1 MSINGK
7 LDINK
12 LLEGCKD
19 PPMKSLV
26 CVCVC
31 VSIERVQTFFF
42 NQTFIVNV
50 GRYSIHGAYGMKL
63 FKDQILKAVD
73 IMIWF
78 KQPISHSKSTL
89 LMIHQVV
96 AARFCVSMAMFFLY
110 GSMTDLAQLED
121 DQSYWPQQK
130 PMDFLFKFMEHGTL
144 KWCFFVG
151 IFQVSGAKIWN
162 TLDTK
167 SLFPRLFVWLHWLDV
182 EKQIY
187 PPYPFLLV
195 AYNIVASVIY

>member
-1 MSINGK
+1 M
-7 LDINK
+7 
-12 LLEGCKD
+12 
-19 PPMKSLV
+19 
-26 CVCVC
+26 
-31 VSIERVQTFFF
+31 
-42 NQTFIVNV
+42 VNV
-50 GRYSIHGAYGMKL
+50 DRYSIHGAYGMKL

-195 AYNIVASVIY
+195 AYNIVASVIYWRFSPTRAGVSLRQFRIRNDMLEDLYTPKMSLLKRISSDIFT